1 MATKTKQVVE
11 NQLISNNKETQ
22 LVENQQVKLSK
33 IEKLEKSIKIG
44 LSNESNKWQKLLA
57 ISSNAKLEM
66 FSLSKIV
73 KTFIE
78 SSTINGVE
86 LLTDKQKSLL
96 TFERVKNVVLNTE
109 KYKDKRLYSL
119 HDVVLICNRI
129 LTENDKSIRLAKKVT
144 KQGGTITTAKK

>member
-1 MATKTKQVVE
+1 MTTKTKQVVE
-11 NQLISNNKETQ
+11 NQVINNNKNSQ

-33 IEKLEKSIKIG
+33 IEKLEKSIKTG
-44 LSNESNKWQKLLA
+44 LQSDSNKWQKLLA

-78 SSTINGVE
+78 SSTINGIE

-129 LTENDKSIRLAKKVT
+129 LTENDKGIKLAKKVT
-144 KQGGTITTAKK
+144 KQGGTIITKK